1 GGLRRDHGLCRP
13 VHARD
18 DRGRAGRAP
27 AAADRTRR
35 RYPQRRA
42 PGRGRARHRPAR
54 QHRVAAARCR
64 RPGPAPPAAAHHPCR
79 HPLPDRRH
87 RHPHYERLSDMSLSR
102 YGEFLAFAIVLILIP
117 GPNFGVVTKNTLVGG
132 RRRGSWTAL
141 GIATA
146 NLLQGTAAA
155 TGLSAIVLRAEP
167 VFQAIK
173 WAGVAYLAFLG
184 VQAIRSAVRG
194 QYAPLDADQPSS
206 AMALSSWRQGFLSNI
221 TNPKILV
228 FYLAVLPQ
236 FLTPGTS
243 LGWVLLFAWTHAVV
257 GLAYLLALVTGLH
270 GLRSVLL
277 R

>member
-1 GGLRRDHGLCRP
+1 
-13 VHARD
+13 
-18 DRGRAGRAP
+18 
-27 AAADRTRR
+27 
-35 RYPQRRA
+35 
-42 PGRGRARHRPAR
+42 
-54 QHRVAAARCR
+54 
-64 RPGPAPPAAAHHPCR
+64 
-79 HPLPDRRH
+79 
-87 RHPHYERLSDMSLSR
+87 MSLSR

-132 RRRGSWTAL
+132 RRRGSWTVL
-141 GIATA
+141 GIATS

-155 TGLSAIVLRAEP
+155 TGLSAIVLRAQP

-194 QYAPLDADQPSS
+194 QYAPLDADQPSP
-206 AMALSSWRQGFLSNI
+206 AIALSSWRQGFLSNI

-236 FLTPGTS
+236 FLTPGAS

-257 GLAYLLALVTGLH
+257 GLAYLLTLITGLH

-277 R
+277 RRKVRRGLDATTGALLLGFSTRLATEHV